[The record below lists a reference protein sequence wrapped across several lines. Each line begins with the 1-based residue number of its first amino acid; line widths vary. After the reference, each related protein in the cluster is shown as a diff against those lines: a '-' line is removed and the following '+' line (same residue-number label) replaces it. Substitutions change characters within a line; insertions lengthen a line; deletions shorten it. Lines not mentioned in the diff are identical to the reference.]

1 MAEENVETR
10 EGYRFELTEE
20 QAAEFQRVTG
30 QQTKAVIIFEDE
42 LREMAQREG
51 RYSDSVAQGIAEPPR

>member
-1 MAEENVETR
+1 MAEENVELR

-51 RYSDSVAQGIAEPPR
+51 RYSDSVAQGIAEPPQ